1 MHAFFKVKTAQEVFE
16 SLGDIE
22 PLGTESIPM
31 RSALGR
37 VLARDVE
44 SGEDLPGFH
53 RSTVDGYALAARDT
67 YGASES
73 LPALLTVAGEI
84 GMGEAPQC
92 SLKRGECAMIPTG
105 GMLPEGAD
113 AVVMVE
119 YSQKLE
125 EGVVEVTRPVSPLE
139 NVIQPDDDVKKGQ
152 IILKRGTLLRPQ
164 ALGILAGLGVSQVEV
179 FVKSRAA
186 IISTGEEIV
195 DISQKPGVGQ
205 IRDIN
210 SYTLY
215 GLCAKSGVEPL
226 YLGIVGDRFQ
236 DLKSVIEKGLSQSD
250 AVLLSG
256 GSSVGAKDLTLDA
269 FLSIDGVELIA
280 HGVSISP
287 GKPTII
293 ARKGNKT
300 LWGLPGHP
308 VSAMIIFDVFLT
320 FLFGKLSGLLET
332 AEGMDHF
339 IEAELDRNVES
350 VSGREDYIRVKLSHG
365 EGRAIAT
372 PIFGKSGLLSTMIE
386 ADGLV
391 RIDMNTE
398 GLYRGD
404 KVKVKAFR
412 S

>member
-1 MHAFFKVKTAQEVFE
+1 MQTFFKVKTAQEVLT
-16 SLGDIE
+16 SLRDIK
-22 PLGTESIPM
+22 PLGIEAIPI
-31 RSALGR
+31 RSSLGR
-37 VLARDVE
+37 VLARDIE
-44 SGEDLPGFH
+44 SGEDIPGFR

-73 LPALLTVAGEI
+73 LPALLTLAGEVR
-84 GMGEAPQC
+84 MGTIPQFG
-92 SLKRGECAMIPTG
+92 LNRGECALIPTG

-113 AVVMVE
+113 SVVMVE
-119 YSQKLE
+119 YSQKME
-125 EGVVEVTRPVSPLE
+125 QGVVEVARPVSPLE
-139 NVIQPDDDVKKGQ
+139 NVIQPDDDVKRGQ
-152 IILKRGTLLRPQ
+152 VILKRGTLLRPQ
-164 ALGILAGLGVSQVEV
+164 DLGILAGLGVSEV
-179 FVKSRAA
+179 DVVVRPRAA

-195 DISQKPGVGQ
+195 DIAQKPGPGQ

-210 SYTLY
+210 SYTLH
-215 GLCAKSGVEPL
+215 GLCVKSGAEPL

-236 DLKSVIEKGLSQSD
+236 DLRSLIEEGLSQSD

-256 GSSVGAKDLTLDA
+256 GSSVGTMDLTLDA
-269 FLSIDGVELIA
+269 FLSFDGVELMA

-293 ARKGNKT
+293 ARRGNKT

-308 VSAMIIFDVFLT
+308 VSAMIIFDVFLA
-320 FLFGKLSGLLET
+320 FLFRKLLGLLDP
-332 AEGMDHF
+332 AQGMDHV

-350 VSGREDYIRVKLSHG
+350 ASGREDYVRVKLSYG
-365 EGRAIAT
+365 EGRALAT
-372 PIFGKSGLLSTMIE
+372 PILGKSGLISTMID
-386 ADGLV
+386 ADGLI

-404 KVKVKAFR
+404 TVQVRMF

>member
-1 MHAFFKVKTAQEVFE
+1 MHTFFKVKTAQEVFE
-16 SLGDIE
+16 SLGDIK
-22 PLGTESIPM
+22 PLGTESSPI
-31 RSALGR
+31 RSSLGR
-37 VLARDVE
+37 VLARDIE
-44 SGEDLPGFH
+44 SGEDLPGFP
-53 RSTVDGYALAARDT
+53 RSTVDGYALAARDA

-73 LPALLTVAGEI
+73 LPALLTLAGEV
-84 GMGEAPQC
+84 GMGGIPQFG
-92 SLKRGECAMIPTG
+92 LKRGECALIPTG

-139 NVIQPDDDVKKGQ
+139 NVIRPDDDVKRGQ
-152 IILKRGTLLRPQ
+152 VILKRGTALRPQ
-164 ALGILAGLGVSQVEV
+164 DLGILAGLGVSQVEV
-179 FVKSRAA
+179 MVRPRAA

-205 IRDIN
+205 LRDIN
-210 SYTLY
+210 SYTLH
-215 GLCAKSGVEPL
+215 GLCVKSGAEPL

-236 DLKSVIEKGLSQSD
+236 DLRSLIEVGLSQSD
-250 AVLLSG
+250 VVLLSG
-256 GSSVGAKDLTLDA
+256 GSSVGTKDLTLDA
-269 FLSIDGVELIA
+269 FLSFEGVELVA

-308 VSAMIIFDVFLT
+308 VSAMIIFDVFLI
-320 FLFGKLSGLLET
+320 FLFRKLSGLLSP
-332 AEGMDHF
+332 AEGMGHY

-350 VSGREDYIRVKLSHG
+350 VTGREDYIRVKLSQG
-365 EGRAIAT
+365 EGRVRAT
-372 PIFGKSGLLSTMIE
+372 PIFGKSGLISTMIE

-404 KVKVKAFR
+404 KVQVKVF

>member
-1 MHAFFKVKTAQEVFE
+1 MNTFFKVKTAQEVFG
-16 SLGDIE
+16 SLENIKA
-22 PLGTESIPM
+22 LGTESIPI
-31 RSALGR
+31 RSSLGR
-37 VLARDVE
+37 VLAREIE
-44 SGEDLPGFH
+44 SSEDLPGFH
-53 RSTVDGYALAARDT
+53 RSTVDGYALAARDS

-73 LPALLTVAGEI
+73 LPALLTVAGEV
-84 GMGEAPQC
+84 GMGEVPQF
-92 SLKRGECAMIPTG
+92 SLKRGECALMPTG

-125 EGVVEVTRPVSPLE
+125 QGVVELTRPVSPLE
-139 NVIQPDDDVKKGQ
+139 NVIRPDDDVKRGQ
-152 IILKRGTLLRPQ
+152 VILKRGTLLRPQ
-164 ALGILAGLGVSQVEV
+164 DLGILAGLGVSQVEV
-179 FVKSRAA
+179 VVRPRAA

-195 DISQKPGVGQ
+195 DITRKPAAGQ

-210 SYTLY
+210 SYTLH
-215 GLCAKSGVEPL
+215 GLCVQSGVEPL

-236 DLKSVIEKGLSQSD
+236 DLKLLIDEGLSQSD

-256 GSSVGAKDLTLDA
+256 GSSIGTKDLTLEA
-269 FLSIDGVELIA
+269 FLSFEGVELIA

-308 VSAMIIFDVFLT
+308 VSAMIIFDVFLS
-320 FLFGKLSGLLET
+320 FLFRKLSGLLSP
-332 AEGMDHF
+332 AEGMGRY

-350 VSGREDYIRVKLSHG
+350 VSGREDYIRVKLSRG
-365 EGRAIAT
+365 EGRVLAT
-372 PIFGKSGLLSTMIE
+372 PIFGKSGLISTMIE
-386 ADGLV
+386 ADGLL

-404 KVKVKAFR
+404 KVQVRVFR

>member
-1 MHAFFKVKTAQEVFE
+1 MHTFFKVKTAQEVFE
-16 SLGDIE
+16 SLGDIK
-22 PLGTESIPM
+22 PLGTESIPI
-31 RSALGR
+31 RSSLGR
-37 VLARDVE
+37 VLAVDIE
-44 SGEDLPGFH
+44 SGEDIPGFH

-73 LPALLTVAGEI
+73 LPALLTLAGEV
-84 GMGEAPQC
+84 GMGEVPQF
-92 SLKRGECAMIPTG
+92 SLTRGECALIPTG

-125 EGVVEVTRPVSPLE
+125 RGVVEVTRPVSPLE

-152 IILKRGTLLRPQ
+152 VILKKGTLLRPQ
-164 ALGILAGLGVSQVEV
+164 DLGILAGLGVSQVEV
-179 FVKSRAA
+179 VVRPKAA

-195 DISQKPGVGQ
+195 DISQKPGAGQ

-210 SYTLY
+210 SYTLH
-215 GLCAKSGVEPL
+215 GLCVKSGVEPL
-226 YLGIVGDRFQ
+226 YLGIVDDRFQ
-236 DLKSVIEKGLSQSD
+236 DLKSLIEAGLSQSD
-250 AVLLSG
+250 VVLLSG

-269 FLSIDGVELIA
+269 FLSFDGVELIA

-308 VSAMIIFDVFLT
+308 VSTMIIFEVFLT
-320 FLFGKLSGLLET
+320 FLFGKLSGLMEP
-332 AEGMDHF
+332 AEGMDYV

-350 VSGREDYIRVKLSHG
+350 VSGREDYIRVRLSHR
-365 EGRAIAT
+365 EGRAVAT
-372 PIFGKSGLLSTMIE
+372 PIFGKSGLISTMIE
-386 ADGLV
+386 ADDLV

-398 GLYRGD
+398 GLYKGD
-404 KVKVKAFR
+404 KVQVRVF